1 MKRVLIVAP
10 HGDDEVLGVGGT
22 IQKHVQSGDQVFVCI
37 VCDRENQAVQNQQ
50 TIEAMRLLN
59 VPEQHV
65 DFLGLEDEQ
74 LDEHGSRRVI
84 KRLEHVYVSRLPN
97 VVYYCH
103 YDDINTDHY
112 MVNRACDV
120 AFRALQQ
127 HTPDQIILYETPSS
141 TTQSPKKTFKPNMY
155 SVLTDLHLEYKI
167 AAMAKYIDEIRE
179 YPNPRSP
186 RGLRTYAEFRGMEC
200 NAEYAEGFQIIFDR
214 V

>member
-74 LDEHGSRRVI
+74 LDGKLR
-84 KRLEHVYVSRLPN
+84 Y
-97 VVYYCH
+97 
-103 YDDINTDHY
+103 
-112 MVNRACDV
+112 
-120 AFRALQQ
+120 
-127 HTPDQIILYETPSS
+127 S
-141 TTQSPKKTFKPNMY
+141 TLLVPEDP
-155 SVLTDLHLEYKI
+155 
-167 AAMAKYIDEIRE
+167 
-179 YPNPRSP
+179 
-186 RGLRTYAEFRGMEC
+186 
-200 NAEYAEGFQIIFDR
+200 
-214 V
+214 